1 MLAYL
6 LQSSLC
12 WLVFYGFYW
21 LFLRKQ
27 TFFHYNRAYLL
38 LSLMAGLLMP
48 LLGQYLQVNHAG
60 DPIIAELPV
69 VYIGWIEPVV
79 TVEST
84 STQAAGGSH
93 QQWWLLIYLLGAGL
107 FLLRLLKGFY
117 QLWRLS
123 RQAETFVHAGYRLFT
138 SASIVSPFSF
148 FRLIFWSPAIRL
160 QSEEGKAIFAH
171 ERAHIRLGHSFDLLL
186 VEVLRVI
193 FWFNPIFHFYKKSL
207 RNVHE
212 YQADAAVLQRVPVR
226 PYGQMLLYQAR
237 YNSANLLPM
246 GNYFFTKQIKER
258 IMMMTK
264 QPSSRRKLWLY
275 LAALPGLLILGM
287 LTFQTEATAVTPGLT
302 SVQSMMVETDP
313 DEMPTFAGCE
323 EETDT
328 EKKKQC
334 SFEHLITYVSKN
346 LKYPAAAKSAGKEGM
361 AVVSFT
367 IAADGSVDAVSLMV
381 DPGDG
386 MGAEAIRVV
395 QSMPNWTPGTKDGQ
409 AVAVEMKLPIKFKLD
424 ESDQK
429 VTLQEADQ
437 LPVFAGCDAD
447 LEGEAL
453 RECSNSQMI
462 QFIGEHLVYPKAAA
476 ENGIEGMV
484 VVSFVVEKD
493 GSVSEV
499 KGLRGIGGG
508 CEEEVMRVVYSMPNW
523 QPGTKD
529 GQPVR
534 TELKLPVKFV
544 AAQAEA
550 MNQKKIQY
558 DLKLSDYRLSP
569 NPARDQIEINFKGE
583 DGDLQVCI
591 FDTNGK
597 VIFQEASNQ
606 FAGFYSKQ
614 IDLSGAAQ
622 GMYFV
627 QIRQHGKAFID
638 RFSVVE

>member
-1 MLAYL
+1 MMLAYL

-48 LLGQYLQVNHAG
+48 MLGQYLQVNHAG

-69 VYIGWIEPVV
+69 VYIGWIEPVM

-84 STQAAGGSH
+84 STQAAGGSP

-123 RQAETFVHAGYRLFT
+123 RRAETFVHAGYRLFT

-148 FRLIFWSPAIRL
+148 FRLIFWNPAIRL

-246 GNYFFTKQIKER
+246 GNYFFTKQIKAR

-275 LAALPGLLILGM
+275 IAALPGLLILGM
-287 LTFQTEATAVTPGLT
+287 LTFQTEATA
-302 SVQSMMVETDP
+302 E
-313 DEMPTFAGCE
+313 
-323 EETDT
+323 
-328 EKKKQC
+328 
-334 SFEHLITYVSKN
+334 
-346 LKYPAAAKSAGKEGM
+346 
-361 AVVSFT
+361 
-367 IAADGSVDAVSLMV
+367 
-381 DPGDG
+381 
-386 MGAEAIRVV
+386 
-395 QSMPNWTPGTKDGQ
+395 TPGTKDGQ

-429 VTLQEADQ
+429 VALQEVDQ
-437 LPVFAGCDAD
+437 LPVFPGCDTD
-447 LEGEAL
+447 LEGEEL
-453 RECSNSQMI
+453 RQCSNTKMI
-462 QFIGEHLVYPKAAA
+462 QFVGEHLVYPKAAA

-484 VVSFVVEKD
+484 VVSFVIEKD

-499 KGLRGIGGG
+499 KGLKGIGGG

-529 GQPVR
+529 GQSVR

-569 NPARDQIEINFKGE
+569 NPARDQVEINFKGE
-583 DGDLQVCI
+583 DGDLQVRI